1 MYQVHLNTLGDV
13 GSFLSIIGG
22 LLSITYFMIKNSIRR
37 SVVISFRA
45 VCVLAAVLALFIVL
59 GFMQPLRPPPN
70 WMINVMAASFL
81 GAIGAWGICASAFL
95 VSLFD

>member
-13 GSFLSIIGG
+13 ASFLSIIGG
-22 LLSITYFMIKNSIRR
+22 LLSITYFMIKNTTRR
-37 SVVISFRA
+37 SVLISFRA

-59 GFMQPLRPPPN
+59 GFMQPQRPPPN
-70 WMINVMAASFL
+70 WMITVMAGSFV
-81 GAIGAWGICASAFL
+81 GAIAAWGICATTFV